1 MIDLLEHERKKAA
14 GEIEVINITEKIK
27 TLEENRFHYLVI
39 NGHLIREDKFY
50 ILCFIILLIVSVF
63 IFLLYKN
70 RKKIKNII
78 FYIIFNIKKIFYFIR
93 NKNLKLTLT
102 HMLLLTIIMLLIIL
116 CFK

>member
-1 MIDLLEHERKKAA
+1 MIDLLEYERKKAA

-27 TLEENRFHYLVI
+27 TLKENRFHYLVI

-50 ILCFIILLIVSVF
+50 ILCFITLLIVSVF

-78 FYIIFNIKKIFYFIR
+78 FYIIFNVKKIFYFIKK
-93 NKNLKLTLT
+93 KNMKITLI
-102 HMLLLTIIMLLIIL
+102 HVLLLIIIILLIIL